1 MKLGWQE
8 LNQIQIRPVDAT
20 DAEWVRQLLAQ
31 HWGSA
36 KIVSRGEVHLA
47 DRLPGFLALTSG
59 RRVGLVT
66 YRMDDGACEI
76 VTLNSLVEGIG
87 VGTAL
92 LSAVRTVAVSSKCRR
107 VWLITTNDNLEAL
120 RFYQR
125 KGFSL
130 VALHRNALDVS
141 RKLKPEIPSTGRD
154 GILLRDELELEMLL

>member
-8 LNQIQIRPVDAT
+8 LNQIKIRPVDAT
-20 DAEWVRQLLAQ
+20 DVEWVRQFLAQ

-36 KIVSRGEVHLA
+36 RIISRGEVHLA
-47 DRLPGFLALTSG
+47 DRLPGFLPLMSD

-66 YRMDDGACEI
+66 YRIDDDGCEI
-76 VTLNSLVEGIG
+76 VTLNSLVEGSG

-141 RKLKPEIPSTGRD
+141 RKLKPEIPLTGRD
-154 GILLRDELELEMLL
+154 GIPLRDELELEMLL

>member
-1 MKLGWQE
+1 M
-8 LNQIQIRPVDAT
+8 NQIKIRPVDAT
-20 DAEWVRQLLAQ
+20 DVEWVRQLLAQ

-36 KIVSRGEVHLA
+36 KIISRGEVHLA
-47 DRLPGFLALTSG
+47 DRLPGFLALMSD

-66 YRMDDGACEI
+66 YRIDDDGCEI
-76 VTLNSLVEGIG
+76 VTLNSLVEGTG
-87 VGTAL
+87 VGTAM

-141 RKLKPEIPSTGRD
+141 RKLKPEIPLTGRD
-154 GILLRDELELEMLL
+154 GIPLRDELELEMLL

>member
-1 MKLGWQE
+1 
-8 LNQIQIRPVDAT
+8 LNQIKIRPVDAT
-20 DAEWVRQLLAQ
+20 DVEWVRQLLAQ

-36 KIVSRGEVHLA
+36 KIISRGEVHLA
-47 DRLPGFLALTSG
+47 DRLPGFLALMSD

-66 YRMDDGACEI
+66 YRIDDDGCEI
-76 VTLNSLVEGIG
+76 VTLNSLVEGTG
-87 VGTAL
+87 EGTAM

-141 RKLKPEIPSTGRD
+141 RKLKPEIPLTGRD
-154 GILLRDELELEMLL
+154 GIPLRDELELEMLL

>member
-1 MKLGWQE
+1 M
-8 LNQIQIRPVDAT
+8 NQIKIRPVDAT
-20 DAEWVRQLLAQ
+20 DVEWVRQLLAQ

-36 KIVSRGEVHLA
+36 KIISRGEVHLA
-47 DRLPGFLALTSG
+47 DRLPGFLALMSD

-66 YRMDDGACEI
+66 YRIDDDGCEI
-76 VTLNSLVEGIG
+76 VTLNSLVEGSG

-141 RKLKPEIPSTGRD
+141 RKLKPEIPSTGQD
-154 GILLRDELELEMLL
+154 GIPLRDELELEMLL